1 MKLAIMQ
8 PYFFPYIGYFQLIAA
23 ADLFVVYDDVNFIK
37 NGWINR
43 NRILVNGEPR
53 YINVAIR
60 GASSFRKIKGTDID
74 PSEMWRE
81 RLLKSVEYSYKRAPF
96 FNMVFPVIVEIVRF
110 PSSEL
115 SEYLLNSLKGI
126 MRYLEI
132 GTALVESSATYG
144 NDNLRAQERIIDI
157 CMREGA
163 TEYINAIGGKTM
175 NLYSGEAFRQR
186 GIDQKFIR
194 SRPIEY
200 PQFGGPFVPWL
211 SIVDVMMFNPLAAIQ
226 EWIESSRDL
235 I

>member
-60 GASSFRKIKGTDID
+60 GASSFRKIKGTAID
-74 PSEMWRE
+74 PSGIWRE

-96 FNMVFPVIVEIVRF
+96 FNMVFPVIAEIVRF

-126 MRYLEI
+126 LRYLKI
-132 GTALVESSATYG
+132 GTALVESSEIYG
-144 NDNLRAQERIIDI
+144 NDELRAQERIIDI
-157 CMREGA
+157 CIREGA

-175 NLYSGEAFRQR
+175 NLYSGKAFRQR
-186 GIDQKFIR
+186 GINLKFIR

-200 PQFGGPFVPWL
+200 PQFGGSFVPWL
-211 SIVDVMMFNPLAAIQ
+211 SIVDVMMFNPIDK
-226 EWIESSRDL
+226 ISSIANYSFDL
-235 I
+235 V